1 MTFVRALLLA
11 ACVGLCLQST
21 AGRAHEGHDD
31 AAPPVPGLPG
41 ADVPRIEA
49 QSALFEVVGVVRNG
63 AMTLFVD
70 RYATNEPV
78 VDAKIDVEAGTAKGS
93 AQASPDGT
101 YAFRHVALTQPGQFP
116 VTLTIVAGPVSDLLA
131 ADLVIADPAAVAAHA
146 DAGPWWK
153 RWGWGAGALLLV
165 AGIAV
170 AWRSRRGRDRGVAR

>member
-31 AAPPVPGLPG
+31 AAPPAPGLPG

-49 QSALFEVVGVVRNG
+49 QSDLFEVVGVLRNG

-93 AQASPDGT
+93 AQAGADGT
-101 YAFRHVALTQPGQFP
+101 YSFSSPAFAQPGQLP
-116 VTLTIVAGPVSDLLA
+116 VTLTIVAGSDSDLLTGN
-131 ADLVIADPAAVAAHA
+131 LVIAGAADVAGHA
-146 DAGPWWK
+146 RAEAWWM
-153 RWGWGAGALLLV
+153 RWWWGAGALLLV

-170 AWRSRRGRDRGVAR
+170 AWWSRRQRVEGVAR